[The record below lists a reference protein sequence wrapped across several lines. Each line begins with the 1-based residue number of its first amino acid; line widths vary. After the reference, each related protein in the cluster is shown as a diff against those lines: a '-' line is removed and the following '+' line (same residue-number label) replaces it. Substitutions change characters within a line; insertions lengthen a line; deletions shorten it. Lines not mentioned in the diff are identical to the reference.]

1 MAKTQTKVTIELLQ
15 KFQQNI
21 KEQADRFKSV
31 RQSMDQSLNGFL
43 WDDPNKYRF
52 EARYN
57 EGLEPLNTKLLP
69 ALEQY
74 QQYLAKQIELTLNV
88 QED

>member
-1 MAKTQTKVTIELLQ
+1 MARTELTIPVLQ
-15 KFQQNI
+15 KFQQDI
-21 KEQADRFKSV
+21 REQADSFKSI

-43 WDDPNKYRF
+43 WDDPVAHRF
-52 EARYN
+52 KTRYN

-74 QQYLAKQIELTLNV
+74 QQYITKEIELAIAV
-88 QED
+88 QQD